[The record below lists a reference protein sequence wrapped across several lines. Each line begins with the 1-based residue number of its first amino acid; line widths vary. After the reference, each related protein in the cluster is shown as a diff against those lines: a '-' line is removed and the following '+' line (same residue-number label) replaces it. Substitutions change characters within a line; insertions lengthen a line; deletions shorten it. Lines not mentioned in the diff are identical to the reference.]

1 MNKFAFQNNARQ
13 SHLPASLA
21 AASSLLPLARYPPRL
36 TPIPRA
42 SLHPS
47 APLHP
52 SLRRL
57 LRRLPPPRH
66 PPPAVDAPWHP
77 LSLSS
82 GTATRATPQ
91 PYFFHS
97 VLSIDQVLNFR
108 VHPSRASTSSSSAS
122 STSSSCSSCC
132 WLLLRATPYVLFRF
146 SSIHPRTLAL
156 RRDVRRCHPFGPH
169 PPVPPLCLIK
179 RTH

>member
-21 AASSLLPLARYPPRL
+21 ARPPALSPSR
-36 TPIPRA
+36 PYSAGQAAPR
-42 SLHPS
+42 SPC
-47 APLHP
+47 P

-57 LRRLPPPRH
+57 LHRLFLRHPIPLPPSMRRGTRSLFLAPSH
-66 PPPAVDAPWHP
+66 PPS

-82 GTATRATPQ
+82 GTATRATP
-91 PYFFHS
+91 
-97 VLSIDQVLNFR
+97 
-108 VHPSRASTSSSSAS
+108 
-122 STSSSCSSCC
+122 
-132 WLLLRATPYVLFRF
+132 LRATPCVLFRF
-146 SSIHPRTLAL
+146 SSIHPRALTL
-156 RRDVRRCHPFGPH
+156 RRGVRRCHPFGPH

>member
-1 MNKFAFQNNARQ
+1 MPGN
-13 SHLPASLA
+13 PI
-21 AASSLLPLARYPPRL
+21 YPPLSPRPPL
-36 TPIPRA
+36 SCLSPATPLVSPLFRGPACTPR
-42 SLHPS
+42 P
-47 APLHP
+47 PYP

>member
-1 MNKFAFQNNARQ
+1 MPGNPIYRL
-13 SHLPASLA
+13 SRRGLLSPASR
-21 AASSLLPLARYPPRL
+21 ARGYPPRL

-42 SLHPS
+42 RLHPS
-47 APLHP
+47 PSYP

-132 WLLLRATPYVLFRF
+132 WLLLRAP
-146 SSIHPRTLAL
+146 PRTSS
-156 RRDVRRCHPFGPH
+156 FGSRPSI
-169 PPVPPLCLIK
+169 PVPVPSSYAAVYAGATRSVLTRLSLLSV
-179 RTH
+179 

>member
-1 MNKFAFQNNARQ
+1 MPGN
-13 SHLPASLA
+13 PI
-21 AASSLLPLARYPPRL
+21 YPPLSPRPPLSYLWSTHRHPL
-36 TPIPRA
+36 TPISRT

-47 APLHP
+47 
-52 SLRRL
+52 S
-57 LRRLPPPRH
+57 RLPLSSSPSSALFIPLPRRRC
-66 PPPAVDAPWHP
+66 AVAPT

-82 GTATRATPQ
+82 CTATRATPQ

-108 VHPSRASTSSSSAS
+108 VHPSRASTSTSSAS
-122 STSSSCSSCC
+122 CTSSCFSCC

-146 SSIHPRTLAL
+146 SSIHPRALTLHHG
-156 RRDVRRCHPFGPH
+156 VRRCHPFGPH